1 MAKVKQKGGYK
12 GSGDAVS
19 KRLGVKMYDGQKANP
34 GNILI
39 RQRGTKFYPGKNV
52 RKGNDDTLY
61 AVKTGTVKFSK
72 KRKVNYDG
80 SKKQVKVIN
89 VV

>member
-12 GSGDAVS
+12 GSGDAIS
-19 KRLGVKMYDGQKANP
+19 KRLGVKMYDGQKANA
-34 GNILI
+34 GNVLI
-39 RQRGTKFYPGKNV
+39 RQRGTKFYPGENV
-52 RKGNDDTLY
+52 RKGSDDTLY
-61 AVKTGTVKFSK
+61 AAKAGVVKFSK

-80 SKKQVKVIN
+80 SKKYVKIIN